1 MKQLMDTAATSGG
14 GASSTEPA
22 RPKVTPMSPEIIG
35 VRRVAVTMETMQVA
49 DIEKETT
56 WETVSITYADAPI
69 SVVAQLRK
77 LRLAKEVGDD
87 LKKIYGMKVRL
98 LNGGSVRGLPVER
111 CYEDFELFLPEVQ

>member
-1 MKQLMDTAATSGG
+1 MAIQFALAVMRREQDLLLIWSKTLREKLDIDVMKQLTDTAATSGG

-22 RPKVTPMSPEIIG
+22 RLKVMPMSPEIIG
-35 VRRVAVTMETMQVA
+35 VRRVVVTMETMQVA

-56 WETVSITYADAPI
+56 WETVSITYVDAPI

-87 LKKIYGMKVRL
+87 L
-98 LNGGSVRGLPVER
+98 
-111 CYEDFELFLPEVQ
+111 

>member
-1 MKQLMDTAATSGG
+1 MKQLMDTAATVGG

-69 SVVAQLRK
+69 SVVAQEGFKDRGG
-77 LRLAKEVGDD
+77 RGYDDFVPGEVTKAAPSGDR
-87 LKKIYGMKVRL
+87 VT
-98 LNGGSVRGLPVER
+98 
-111 CYEDFELFLPEVQ
+111 